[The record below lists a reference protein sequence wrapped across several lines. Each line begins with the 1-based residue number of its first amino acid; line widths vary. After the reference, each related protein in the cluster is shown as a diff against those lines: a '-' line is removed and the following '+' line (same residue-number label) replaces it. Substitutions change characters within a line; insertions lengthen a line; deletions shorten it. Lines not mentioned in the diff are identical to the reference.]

1 MTGLKAASSV
11 RGRVA
16 MRQAGHDPK
25 RADEVAAASMG
36 LVAALVLIAAL
47 ERTAAALELIPA
59 LTRPSSVFGITVQ
72 TDR

>member
-47 ERTAAALELIPA
+47 ERTAALELIPA
-59 LTRPSSVFGITVQ
+59 PARPSSVFGITVQ